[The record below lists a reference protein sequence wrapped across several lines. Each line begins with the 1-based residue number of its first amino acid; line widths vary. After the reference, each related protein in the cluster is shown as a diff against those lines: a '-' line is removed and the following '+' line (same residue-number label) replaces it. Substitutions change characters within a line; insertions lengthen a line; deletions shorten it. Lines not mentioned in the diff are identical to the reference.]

1 MSRFAKY
8 LKFREWKNRSLAF
21 KLIGINLI
29 LIAVPLLLSSLLS
42 GIGYSKSMQRNV
54 GAYQSDAVR
63 EFSANLDIYMNELA
77 LLSVLPY
84 QTPDLL
90 DYLERRQE
98 RETSTYEQRMLLED
112 FMRRIRVNGR
122 VDTIGI
128 TLQAEKV
135 RSYVEPPDSPGRFT
149 EKSDPDL
156 GAFAEA
162 AASGQ
167 AIFVG
172 PHPVKSDN
180 GSTYDVFSAVRVIR
194 SLESGQRLAV
204 LKIDV
209 PSSDLRER
217 IASLSGGGER
227 SVAVLDGGGVPIY
240 ESGAF
245 PASGGRLADYRG
257 SGTVTLGNGRSSVLM
272 TYVTSPITGWT
283 VLQAVPMSVLLRD
296 AETVNRQMLLVGF
309 ACLAASI
316 LVSVL
321 YSLRITRPLSVLRR
335 SMKRVEK
342 GEFDLAIPVGSDD
355 EIGHLSRTFNL
366 MVSRLGSLTYRLY
379 ETEIREKNAEIA
391 SLQSQINPHFLY
403 NTLGSISMYAELEG
417 NREVVSMTNHLSAL
431 LRYSMGGGRDEVTIK
446 EEIRHIRGYLAI
458 QSIRYEER
466 LRFRIEAEPGL
477 MDSPIIRLTL
487 QPVVENA
494 IIHGLEHG
502 SGEVA
507 IAISVG
513 RSGERVIVFV
523 EDDGPG
529 MTDEAVRIQ
538 NAKMEEGLLPE
549 GPGGH
554 GLVNV
559 HRRLVLKY
567 GPGFGVRLEQ
577 SESGGV
583 RAVIRLP
590 DTLAEETRERG
601 EGLG

>member
-1 MSRFAKY
+1 MNRFAKY
-8 LKFREWKNRSLAF
+8 LKFREWTNRSLAF

-54 GAYQSDAVR
+54 GAYQSDAVH

-90 DYLERRQE
+90 DYLERRKD

-156 GAFAEA
+156 GAFAET

-180 GSTYDVFSAVRVIR
+180 GSIYDVFSAVRVIR

-227 SVAVLDGGGVPIY
+227 SVAVFDGGGIPIY

-245 PASGGRLADYRG
+245 PASGGSLADYRG
-257 SGTVTLGNGRSSVLM
+257 SGTVTLGSGRSSVLM
-272 TYVTSPITGWT
+272 TYVTSKVTGWT

-342 GEFDLAIPVGSDD
+342 GEFDLSIPVGSDD

-366 MVSRLGSLTYRLY
+366 MVSRLGNLTYRLY

-431 LRYSMGGGRDEVTIK
+431 LRYSMGGGRDEVTIQ

-477 MDSPIIRLTL
+477 MDSPVIRLTL

-513 RSGERVIVFV
+513 RSGGRVIVSV

-529 MTDEAVRIQ
+529 MTDEAVRLQ

-577 SESGGV
+577 AQSGGV

-590 DTLAEETRERG
+590 DSLADEAREGR